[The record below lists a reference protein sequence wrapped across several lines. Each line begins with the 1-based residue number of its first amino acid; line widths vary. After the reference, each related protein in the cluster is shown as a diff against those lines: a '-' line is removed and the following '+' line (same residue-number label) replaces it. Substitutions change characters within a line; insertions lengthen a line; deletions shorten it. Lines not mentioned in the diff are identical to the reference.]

1 MEKYKVFE
9 NEDAWLEYRK
19 DKFTSSEIHKLL
31 TDPTAKEL
39 KAGEVLSKG
48 AKSYIKAKVANQ
60 LSVTPPN
67 FYNAAMQRGKEI
79 EPQAVLAFAEL
90 IGMSVNDDNFIYT
103 SANGIVLFDNPEFD
117 ICGTPDIVLLDKNAI
132 CEIKC
137 PESKTHLDYLL
148 LSTSDD
154 ILDNMPEY
162 YAQMQLNMF
171 LTDTKVCHFISY
183 DDRFKDAKLQLK
195 IIDVPIHI
203 SFIETMISKIQYAID
218 YKNQIYKTLTN

>member
-1 MEKYKVFE
+1 MANYKVFE
-9 NEDAWLEYRK
+9 TEDLWLEYRK

-48 AKSYIKAKVANQ
+48 AKSYIKTKVANQ
-60 LSVTPPN
+60 LSVTLPN

-90 IGMSVNDDNFIYT
+90 KGLDVNDNNFIYT
-103 SANGIVLFDNPEFD
+103 SANGIVLFENIEFD
-117 ICGTPDIVLLDKNAI
+117 ICGTPDIVLKDAI

-154 ILDNMPEY
+154 ILENMPEY

-171 LTDTKVCHFISY
+171 LTDTKLCHFISY
-183 DDRFKDAKLQLK
+183 DDRFNDAKLQLK

-218 YKNQIYKTLTN
+218 YKNKIYKTLTN

>member
-1 MEKYKVFE
+1 MANYKVFE
-9 NEDAWLEYRK
+9 NEDAWLDYRK

-31 TDPTAKEL
+31 TDPTATEK
-39 KAGEVLSKG
+39 KNGEVLSKG

-90 IGMSVNDDNFIYT
+90 KGLDVNDNDFIYT
-103 SANGIVLFDNPEFD
+103 SANGIVLFENLMYEV
-117 ICGTPDIVLLDKNAI
+117 CGTPDIVLKDAI

-148 LSTSDD
+148 LNTSEDVF
-154 ILDNMPEY
+154 LNMPDY
-162 YAQMQLNMF
+162 YAQMQMNMF
-171 LTDTKVCHFISY
+171 LTGKRLCYFISY
-183 DDRFKDAKLQLK
+183 DDRFKDEKLQLK
-195 IIDVPIHI
+195 IIEVYRNGE
-203 SFIETMISKIQYAID
+203 FIEEIIYKTKHAVFFKDKIL
-218 YKNQIYKTLTN
+218 KTLTN